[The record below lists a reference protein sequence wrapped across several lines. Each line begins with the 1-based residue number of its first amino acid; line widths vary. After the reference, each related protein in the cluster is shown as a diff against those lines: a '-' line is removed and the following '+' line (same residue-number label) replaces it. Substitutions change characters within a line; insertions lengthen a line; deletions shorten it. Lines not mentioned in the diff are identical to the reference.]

1 MTNPISPKNQVI
13 VPIAGG
19 MEHEIPSWL
28 CVRHFAFHF
37 GKHATQNLIGLW
49 PRQPNNRLHSPT
61 PNNKDFYVN
70 EFSDLMLMTPPT
82 HYF

>member
-1 MTNPISPKNQVI
+1 MTNPISQKNQVI

-19 MEHEIPSWL
+19 TGDETHPWL

-37 GKHATQNLIGLW
+37 GKHATQNVIGRC

-61 PNNKDFYVN
+61 P
-70 EFSDLMLMTPPT
+70 PT
-82 HYF
+82 